1 MRIQIAMVALA
12 ALTVSTPAMARGER
26 TSDGTRLTAGT
37 GTALQSRATRR
48 SAQTIAA
55 RTGARTTRASSI
67 VTLAEPA
74 PLAQVTNAGCT
85 FAICDFA
92 TEGNVT
98 TIGVTEAGLASPE
111 FVESVSFTNAL
122 MSSVNIT
129 FSTSDPDVNFLS
141 LVLTG
146 GGMNTIIPSTFNDG
160 TLEQFGL
167 SNIMLAA
174 NTTYTLTAT
183 GTNTNTG
190 VASGTLTIT
199 SNPVPEPG
207 TWAMMLIGFGA
218 AGVGI
223 RRSRRQNAKLL
234 QIA

>member
-1 MRIQIAMVALA
+1 
-12 ALTVSTPAMARGER
+12 
-26 TSDGTRLTAGT
+26 
-37 GTALQSRATRR
+37 
-48 SAQTIAA
+48 
-55 RTGARTTRASSI
+55 
-67 VTLAEPA
+67 
-74 PLAQVTNAGCT
+74 VTNAGCT

-92 TEGNVT
+92 TVGNTT

-160 TLEQFGL
+160 TLEQFGR

-174 NTTYTLTAT
+174 DTTYTLTAT

-207 TWAMMLIGFGA
+207 TWAMMLLGFGA
-218 AGVGI
+218 AGYSV
-223 RRSRRQNAKLL
+223 RRSRKRQPMAQLV
-234 QIA
+234 